1 MLSEAT
7 KPGVPMRAQ
16 IGINA
21 HLLSAE
27 SGYRRAGIHQ
37 YINQVLDNLPLLA
50 SGSKYLVF
58 SRHAS
63 RFSAKPG
70 FAVQSSRWPTEKRVV
85 RISWEQ
91 TAWPLLASYH
101 KLDLLHSMAFVAPLL
116 SRIPTVIT
124 VYDLSFI
131 HFPQRFPTMQRTYL
145 QSQTARSCRRARRV
159 ITISE
164 SGRRDVHRFFQV
176 PLDKIDVVLPGVD
189 PLFRPLPETEVA
201 AFRRREHLPQQ
212 VILHVG
218 TLQPHKNI
226 PMLLEALARLARPE
240 IALILAGGKGWLYQD
255 IFNRVAQLGLQ
266 KQVRFTG
273 YIADEDLPL
282 WYNSASI
289 LAFPSVYEGFGM
301 PVVEAM
307 ACGTPVVAA
316 KSSSIPEAC
325 GEAALYFNP
334 ENVGAL
340 TDRLSAILDDTNLAA
355 AMRKKGL
362 AQARLFSWQRAGQ
375 ETAHVY
381 RRALAQ

>member
-1 MLSEAT
+1 
-7 KPGVPMRAQ
+7 
-16 IGINA
+16 
-21 HLLSAE
+21 
-27 SGYRRAGIHQ
+27 
-37 YINQVLDNLPLLA
+37 
-50 SGSKYLVF
+50 
-58 SRHAS
+58 
-63 RFSAKPG
+63 
-70 FAVQSSRWPTEKRVV
+70 
-85 RISWEQ
+85 
-91 TAWPLLASYH
+91 
-101 KLDLLHSMAFVAPLL
+101 
-116 SRIPTVIT
+116 
-124 VYDLSFI
+124 
-131 HFPQRFPTMQRTYL
+131 MQRTYL

-218 TLQPHKNI
+218 TLQPRKNI

-273 YIADEDLPL
+273 YIADEHLPL

>member
-1 MLSEAT
+1 MQ
-7 KPGVPMRAQ
+7 AQ

-37 YINQVLDNLPLLA
+37 YIGQVLDHLPPLS
-50 SGSKYLVF
+50 SGSQYLVF
-58 SRHAS
+58 SRHAA

-70 FAVQSSRWPTEKRVV
+70 FTVQSSRWPTERRLV

-101 KLDLLHSMAFVAPLL
+101 KLDLLHSMAFIAPLL

-131 HFPQRFPTMQRTYL
+131 HFPDRYPALQRNYL
-145 QSQTARSCRRARRV
+145 QSQSARSCRRARRV

-164 SGRRDVHRFFQV
+164 SGREDVHRFFQV
-176 PLDKIDVVLPGVD
+176 PLNQIDVVRPGVD
-189 PLFRPLPETEVA
+189 PVFRPLPATEVA
-201 AFRRREHLPQQ
+201 AFRRREGLLRE

-218 TLQPHKNI
+218 TLQPRKNI
-226 PMLLEALARLARPE
+226 PILLEAMAKLARPDV
-240 IALILAGGKGWLYQD
+240 ALVLAGGKGWLYQD
-255 IFNRVAQLGLQ
+255 IFKRVVELGLE

-273 YIADEDLPL
+273 YIADEELPL
-282 WYNSASI
+282 WYNSATL

-301 PVVEAM
+301 PVVESM

-316 KSSSIPEAC
+316 QSSSIPEAG
-325 GEAALYFNP
+325 GEAALYFDAN
-334 ENVGAL
+334 NVDAL
-340 TDRLSAILDDTNLAA
+340 TNCLSAVLDDDNLAA
-355 AMRKKGL
+355 TMRQKGL
-362 AQARLFSWQRAGQ
+362 AQARLFSWARAGQ
-375 ETAHVY
+375 ETARVY
-381 RRALAQ
+381 GKALAQ

>member
-1 MLSEAT
+1 MQ
-7 KPGVPMRAQ
+7 AQ

-37 YINQVLDNLPLLA
+37 YIDQVLDHLPLL
-50 SGSKYLVF
+50 SSSSQYLVF

-70 FAVQSSRWPTEKRVV
+70 FTVQSSRWPTDRRLI
-85 RISWEQ
+85 RIAWEQ
-91 TAWPLLASYH
+91 AAWPLLASYH

-131 HFPQRFPTMQRTYL
+131 HFPDRYPILQRNYL
-145 QSQTARSCRRARRV
+145 QSQTARSCRQARRV

-164 SGRRDVHRFFQV
+164 SGREDVHRFFQV
-176 PLDKIDVVLPGVD
+176 PVDQIDVVLPGVD
-189 PLFRPLPETEVA
+189 PLFRPLPATEVA
-201 AFRRREHLPQQ
+201 AFRQREGLPRE

-218 TLQPHKNI
+218 TLQPRKNI
-226 PMLLEALARLARPE
+226 PILLEAMAKLARPDV
-240 IALILAGGKGWLYQD
+240 ALVLAGGKGWLYQD
-255 IFNRVAQLGLQ
+255 IFNRVVELGLE
-266 KQVRFTG
+266 KQVRFAG
-273 YIADEDLPL
+273 YIADEELPL
-282 WYNSASI
+282 WYNSAAL

-316 KSSSIPEAC
+316 QSSSIPEAG

-334 ENVGAL
+334 DNVDAL
-340 TDRLSAILDDTNLAA
+340 TNCLSAVLDDDHLAA
-355 AMRKKGL
+355 TMRQKGL
-362 AQARLFSWQRAGQ
+362 AQARLFSWARAGQ
-375 ETAHVY
+375 ETARVY
-381 RRALAQ
+381 GRALAQ